1 MGWFFRRPLWES
13 VPVSTVRLIVLI
25 VRVFDMQQTV
35 AVIGCGAMGTA
46 CATVL
51 AASSQHNVRLWAR
64 NPDLARQM
72 SSSRENTRLLPG
84 VTIAPSVQ
92 ITSDPATALS
102 DADVVVV
109 CIPTRGI
116 RDAMLYLGREVPS
129 GALVVSAVK
138 GIENQTLIRP
148 SQMLQELLGERPI
161 VALGGPCHA
170 EEVARRMPAS
180 IVAACDDLSCAEVVQ
195 NLFSTD
201 FLRVYANSDLIGV
214 ELAGA
219 LKNVIAIAAGISDG
233 LEYGDNARAAL
244 LTRGLAEIT
253 RFGVMLGAQP
263 ETFFGLAGVGDL
275 AVTCGSRHSRN
286 RAVGE
291 MLGKG
296 MTLLQIEAGMNA
308 VAEGVSTVRSVVDLA
323 QKKQIDMPIAREV
336 YGVLFEG
343 VAPEVATQRLMR
355 RPLRA
360 E

>member
-1 MGWFFRRPLWES
+1 
-13 VPVSTVRLIVLI
+13 
-25 VRVFDMQQTV
+25 MQQTV

-170 EEVARRMPAS
+170 
-180 IVAACDDLSCAEVVQ
+180 
-195 NLFSTD
+195 
-201 FLRVYANSDLIGV
+201 
-214 ELAGA
+214 
-219 LKNVIAIAAGISDG
+219 
-233 LEYGDNARAAL
+233 
-244 LTRGLAEIT
+244 
-253 RFGVMLGAQP
+253 
-263 ETFFGLAGVGDL
+263 
-275 AVTCGSRHSRN
+275 
-286 RAVGE
+286 
-291 MLGKG
+291 
-296 MTLLQIEAGMNA
+296 
-308 VAEGVSTVRSVVDLA
+308 
-323 QKKQIDMPIAREV
+323 
-336 YGVLFEG
+336 
-343 VAPEVATQRLMR
+343 
-355 RPLRA
+355 
-360 E
+360 